1 MTIALHD
8 DSTRT
13 PWHDISFVTHVA
25 TRCVRAFCTGA
36 LITFAALTVMLVGL
50 DRLSGGEAGLSILGR
65 EVLIVRSGSMVPQFA
80 TGDAVII
87 RPVSRGEATELVRGD
102 IVTFRTSVDNPTLVS
117 HRIVEVT
124 RDAQGGVAYVTRG
137 DANASRDSTVLEPDR
152 IVGVVTTHVSRGGYI
167 LHALQEP
174 RLLLTLV
181 IAFIFANLAVLM
193 TRPPIHPETQP
204 TTEKDMSHE

>member
-1 MTIALHD
+1 M
-8 DSTRT
+8 
-13 PWHDISFVTHVA
+13 
-25 TRCVRAFCTGA
+25 
-36 LITFAALTVMLVGL
+36 
-50 DRLSGGEAGLSILGR
+50 
-65 EVLIVRSGSMVPQFA
+65 RSGSMVPQFA

-193 TRPPIHPETQP
+193 TRPHVHPETQP